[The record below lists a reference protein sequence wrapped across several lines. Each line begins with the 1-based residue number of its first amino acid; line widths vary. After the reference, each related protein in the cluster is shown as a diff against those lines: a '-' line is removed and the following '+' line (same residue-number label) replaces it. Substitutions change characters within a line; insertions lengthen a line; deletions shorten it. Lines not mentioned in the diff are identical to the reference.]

1 MIRRSKL
8 DQIYDI
14 LFQLTVPLKHTHLM
28 CRTFI
33 NATDLRTLTDT
44 LQQRGLIVMN
54 QDKNWELTE
63 SGVEALAL
71 MDQLNKKIG
80 YPSRQT

>member
-1 MIRRSKL
+1 M
-8 DQIYDI
+8 
-14 LFQLTVPLKHTHLM
+14 M
-28 CRTFI
+28 
-33 NATDLRTLTDT
+33 NNWG
-44 LQQRGLIVMN
+44 GLIVMN

-80 YPSRQT
+80 NLS